1 MFVTIWRHGEAGSA
15 VTDRMRELTDQGR
28 DDIGFACQQF
38 HAHCEARGIPHPDL
52 VLYSE
57 WVRTAQTK
65 DIVAG
70 AFSHVRTQRSAALIP
85 GCRPGDVD
93 SELEVLYSSEDQP
106 AHLILVSHQ
115 PLVSALVDYYLGESG
130 RVPPLSPGGLVTLSL
145 EIPAAGC
152 ATLVFSAQ
160 APLYEPMQ

>member
-38 HAHCEARGIPHPDL
+38 HAHCEASDIPHPDL

-65 DIVAG
+65 DIIAT
-70 AFSHVRTQRSAALIP
+70 AFSHVRTRHSAALIP

-93 SELEVLYSSEDQP
+93 RELEGLFSSEDTP

-115 PLVSALVDYYLGESG
+115 PLVSALIDYYLGEYGYVS
-130 RVPPLSPGGLVTLSL
+130 PLSPGGLATLSL
-145 EIPAAGC
+145 ETPAAGC
-152 ATLVFSAQ
+152 GTLAFSAQ
-160 APLYEPMQ
+160 PPLYEAMQ